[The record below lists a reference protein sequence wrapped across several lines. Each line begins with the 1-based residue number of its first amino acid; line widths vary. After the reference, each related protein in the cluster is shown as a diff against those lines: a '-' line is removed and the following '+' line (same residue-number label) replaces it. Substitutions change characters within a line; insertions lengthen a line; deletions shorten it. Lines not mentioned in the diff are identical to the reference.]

1 MTPMGMVKNLI
12 LLAMLTVI
20 FSSRPLIAQDLSLPA
35 TGIWNGSNGQTSVI
49 ECSNI
54 SEESFRLRLV
64 VRNKKGKILGQRT
77 ATLPALTTRH
87 FLLSEFDTENRAGT
101 YVINSL
107 DHGENDGNRINCY
120 TVVYRWDN
128 AITNNSLQYAYALPL
143 SNPFRGKISGILN
156 TENFLDSNA
165 PVENWLTIVNSGD
178 SPFSAR
184 IRIHRKN
191 GSPEHEGNIR
201 LTELAPG
208 KRKDILLG
216 AQLGQ
221 FAGNYSINPDNVNAP
236 YGAVLRRSGKVGT
249 ETLFSFP
256 TYAQQGTCNP
266 TTVPLSTIDSSI
278 EGATNIVELT
288 NPTPLTLPV
297 EVEIRNVLGKRR
309 FFKKLDL
316 SPFASKHFLV
326 NKHLPAQRSGTF
338 RVRCTPEAP
347 EEGRVL
353 VQSVFYGTSNNA
365 IRWAYATQPPTTF
378 ADRDQLIAT
387 PLNTY
392 LGASN
397 WNRTL
402 DQTSSSFSA
411 NSFSTI
417 TSLYAD
423 NGIPISQLPHAL
435 AKKTSIDT
443 AFHQRLGADAFGQ
456 AFVGATEDNANEQL
470 HYSSESLRI
479 FPDELGGITS
489 IVNFP
494 GRIIPAILDID
505 TAISVSGNN
514 RWFQFRN
521 KPLLLI
527 GDSVSQ
533 AWMELGSDFQQALYL
548 DTLAAHGINTFMIW
562 SYIAILDQ
570 SDDSRIG
577 YHAPRLWPWVE
588 QSGRSTPPYQ
598 FQFVNSS
605 VQAIFNETYFSRL
618 RHLVQE
624 ANKRNII
631 VLITI
636 HDGWAKDRFEGHPM
650 NLNNGGSLTRR
661 EEYVQLAQSGSEMPE
676 LFNSAWNTTQKHQF
690 YLERFC
696 DRLIQ
701 ATADLPNVSYE
712 MFNEGEWYDS
722 EQLSSFQRHFF
733 RFFQARTERPLIYN
747 DQGDDSIVASK
758 SVDAVSHHNPQW
770 NTSTSAFSPY
780 LSYSFRWFDSS
791 PTKPLL
797 FTEPVPEYHGH
808 SSELDAMMRLMW
820 GTVLGGSGFMVPNDS
835 SWIWNPISLDP
846 VFNRLGYLA
855 QFFHQRGVGFSNM
868 RPLEEFTSAGVCLG
882 RPDQEYVVY
891 SEDGGEFTIDLLGS
905 EDNFKLRFYDPRSG
919 AFFPQTQL
927 VAGGDL
933 VTITKPTATDW
944 VAWIRKQ

>member
-1 MTPMGMVKNLI
+1 MTRFLKNLRTFAI
-12 LLAMLTVI
+12 LI
-20 FSSRPLIAQDLSLPA
+20 FALGARSLMAQDLSLPA

-64 VRNKKGKILGQRT
+64 IRNKQGKTLGHRNV
-77 ATLPALTTRH
+77 TLPALTTMH
-87 FLLSEFDTENRAGT
+87 FPLSAFETEDRSGT
-101 YVINSL
+101 YVINSR
-107 DHGENDGNRINCY
+107 DHNENDGNRINCY
-120 TVVYRWDN
+120 TMIYRWGTSLTD
-128 AITNNSLQYAYALPL
+128 TTLQYAYALPL
-143 SNPFRGKISGILN
+143 KSPFRGKISGMLN
-156 TENFLDSNA
+156 TVNISGSNE
-165 PVENWLTIVNSGD
+165 PVENWLTITNSGD

-191 GSPEHEGNIR
+191 GSLEHAGNIR
-201 LTELAPG
+201 LSGLAPG
-208 KRKDILLG
+208 TRKDILLG
-216 AQLGQ
+216 SQLGQ
-221 FAGNYSINPDNVNAP
+221 FAGNYSVHPDDVDAP
-236 YGAVLRRSGKVGT
+236 YGALLKRSGT
-249 ETLFSFP
+249 STTDTLFSFP
-256 TYAQQGTCNP
+256 LHPQQGTCDP
-266 TTVPLSTIDSSI
+266 TTVALSTIDSTA
-278 EGATNIVELT
+278 EGATNWIELT
-288 NPTPLTLPV
+288 NPTSLTIPV
-297 EVEIRNVLGKRR
+297 EVEIRNALGKQR
-309 FFKKLDL
+309 FFRRL
-316 SPFASKHFLV
+316 SLGPFVSKHFLI
-326 NKHLPAQRSGTF
+326 NEHLPAQRVGSF
-338 RVRCTPEAP
+338 RVRCAPEAP
-347 EEGRVL
+347 EEGQFL
-353 VQSVFYGTSNNA
+353 LQSVFYGHTE
-365 IRWAYATQPPTTF
+365 RWAYASQPPTTI
-378 ADRDQLIAT
+378 ADLNQLVAT

-392 LGASN
+392 LGAGN
-397 WNRTL
+397 WNRML
-402 DQTSSSFSA
+402 DHTSSSLSA

-423 NGIPISQLPHAL
+423 TGLPVSQLPHSL
-435 AKKTSIDT
+435 PKKTSIDI
-443 AFHQRLGADAFGQ
+443 ALHQRLGADTLGQ
-456 AFVGATEDNANEQL
+456 AFVGTTEASANEHL
-470 HYSSESLRI
+470 HYSSEVLRI
-479 FPDELGGITS
+479 FPDKVGGIGA
-489 IVNFP
+489 IMNIP
-494 GRIIPAILDID
+494 GRIIPATIDVD
-505 TAISVSGNN
+505 TAIAVSENN

-533 AWMELGSDFQQALYL
+533 AWMELGSDFQQAFYL

-605 VQAIFNETYFSRL
+605 GQAIFNDTYFSRL

-636 HDGWAKDRFEGHPM
+636 HDGWTKDRFEGHPM
-650 NLNNGGSLTRR
+650 NFENGGSLMRR
-661 EEYVQLAQSGSEMPE
+661 EEYVQLAQSGSEMPA
-676 LFNSAWNTTQKHQF
+676 LYNSTWNATQKHQF

-747 DQGDDSIVASK
+747 NQGDDSIVASK

-770 NTSTSAFSPY
+770 NASTSAFSPY

-835 SWIWNPISLDP
+835 SWIWNLYFLDP
-846 VFNRLGYLA
+846 IFGRIGHLA
-855 QFFHQRGVGFSNM
+855 NFFHQRGVGFSNM

-882 RPDQEYVVY
+882 RPGQEYVVY
-891 SEDGGEFTIDLLGS
+891 SEDGGEFSIDLFGL
-905 EDNFKLRFYDPRSG
+905 EDQFKLRFYDPRSG
-919 AFFPQTQL
+919 LFFPQTQIIT
-927 VAGGDL
+927 GGDL
-933 VTITKPTATDW
+933 ITIAKPTATDW